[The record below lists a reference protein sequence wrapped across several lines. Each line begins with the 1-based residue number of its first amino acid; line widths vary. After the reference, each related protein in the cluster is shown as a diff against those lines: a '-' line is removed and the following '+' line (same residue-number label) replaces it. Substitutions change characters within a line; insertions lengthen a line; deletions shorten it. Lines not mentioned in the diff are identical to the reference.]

1 MRITTVINIKGNR
14 IPSSISS
21 SSLYTLSSQN
31 TMMGFHKRVRQNN
44 LNIDTSCTKT
54 NLLLF
59 VHQQDAIDVVKTIDQ
74 TQGKILRFT
83 RDIDFI
89 NRKSAI
95 LDNTNDIDVSKYKL
109 NNSKVSMNIE
119 AIPYN
124 YLEKLCSIHYF
135 DMLIVYNKT
144 ITEIAN
150 DRYELDLECYEFN
163 TTELPNRMIQEN
175 ILRDLLY

>member
-1 MRITTVINIKGNR
+1 MRITFVVNIKGNR
-14 IPSSISS
+14 IPSNISS
-21 SSLYTLSSQN
+21 TSLYTLSSQN
-31 TMMGFHKRVRQNN
+31 TMMAFHKRVRQNN

-59 VHQQDAIDVVKTIDQ
+59 VHQQDANDVVKTIDQ

-95 LDNTNDIDVSKYKL
+95 LDNTNEVDITRYKL
-109 NNSKVSMNIE
+109 NNSKVPMNIE

-135 DMLIVYNKT
+135 DMLIVYKKT
-144 ITEIAN
+144 ITEISN
-150 DRYELDLECYEFN
+150 DQYELDLDCYEFN

-175 ILRDLLY
+175 MLRDLLY